1 MRNRSR
7 LGLDLYLHLN
17 GLWAQC
23 QVNDVEKWERKKM
36 RQDAAW
42 TSQRW
47 DGCIGEAKV
56 TGFPEASQLSRTYRT
71 SGQIHWLFI
80 VLMSSNGARKK
91 SCTLLFGF
99 ELRQA

>member
-1 MRNRSR
+1 MDSGHSVRLMMLKVNRK
-7 LGLDLYLHLN
+7 G
-17 GLWAQC
+17 
-23 QVNDVEKWERKKM
+23 KKM

-56 TGFPEASQLSRTYRT
+56 TGFPKASHLSRTYRT
-71 SGQIHWLFI
+71 SGQIHSLFI